1 MRTPSVVRSLLRDS
15 LARGRVTGMRAARC
29 RAVLSLCS
37 RERDGRPGPELG
49 AVLDGIPES
58 FVLGLTVL
66 QGRVLLTGP
75 LVVAGLAASLALSA
89 I

>member
-1 MRTPSVVRSLLRDS
+1 
-15 LARGRVTGMRAARC
+15 
-29 RAVLSLCS
+29 LCS